1 MTLTSIFALSVGAVL
16 VNNFVL
22 VKFLGICPFMGTS
35 KRTDTAVSMGV
46 AVTFVMTAASMLT
59 WFFND
64 LFLIPFELEYLQTIV
79 FILVIASLVQ
89 LVEMVLRKLS
99 PPLYSALGIYLPL
112 ITTNCAVLGVALLN
126 IQEGYNFLESTLNGF
141 MSGVGFL
148 LALVLFSGVRERM
161 AFADCPKPFRG
172 LPIALIAA
180 SLLAMAF
187 MGFSGLKI
195 G

>member
-126 IQEGYNFLESTLNGF
+126 IQEGYNFLESTINGF
-141 MSGVGFL
+141 MSGIGFL

>member
-141 MSGVGFL
+141 MSGIGFL

>member
-46 AVTFVMTAASMLT
+46 AVTFVMTAAGMLT

>member
-89 LVEMVLRKLS
+89 LVEMVFRKLS